1 MIRPFPFQNSAMYCR
16 YRLLFHLWD
25 ASHSGRQFVLKCGGT
40 KGVIGG
46 WKKGA
51 VPNSDIVMK
60 LSVRLNVPTD
70 VLLFGKEKSSLTNQL
85 TADEQ
90 ELIDVFKKLSPKS
103 QGQVKERAIVLLELE
118 TPVVKEP
125 EQVEEPTIQIK
136 HSYYRVSAGTG
147 FDLPE
152 GDNWE
157 MIDIPDTPE
166 ARKADFAITIKGNS
180 MEPVYFDGD
189 IVLVK
194 QQPAI
199 ELGEI
204 GIFNIENNGYIKKFG
219 GDRLIS
225 LNDAYD
231 DIILSEY
238 DEDCNHCLGKVI
250 GRV

>member
-1 MIRPFPFQNSAMYCR
+1 
-16 YRLLFHLWD
+16 
-25 ASHSGRQFVLKCGGT
+25 
-40 KGVIGG
+40 
-46 WKKGA
+46 
-51 VPNSDIVMK
+51 MK
-60 LSVRLNVPTD
+60 LSQTLDKLMSERDVSAYKISKATGISDRLIGYWRKGEKLPGAEN
-70 VLLFGKEKSSLTNQL
+70 LLTIANYFGISVDYLLTGKEKSSPTNQL

-90 ELIDVFKKLSPKS
+90 ELLDIYNSLSPKS
-103 QGQVKERAIVLLELE
+103 QGRLRERAEVLAELE
-118 TPVVKEP
+118 DPIANEP

-194 QQPAI
+194 QQPAV

-238 DEDCNHCLGKVI
+238 DENCNHCLGKVI

>member
-1 MIRPFPFQNSAMYCR
+1 MVDRICELAHEKGISISALEKTLGLGNGIIGKWRKQSPSCDKLKLVADYLNATID
-16 YRLLFHLWD
+16 YLLT
-25 ASHSGRQFVLKCGGT
+25 G
-40 KGVIGG
+40 
-46 WKKGA
+46 KKECSSTA
-51 VPNSDIVMK
+51 NLTPDEHE
-60 LSVRLNVPTD
+60 
-70 VLLFGKEKSSLTNQL
+70 LLQY
-85 TADEQ
+85 
-90 ELIDVFKKLSPKS
+90 FKKLSDKS
-103 QGQVKERAIVLLELE
+103 KGIVLGRAEQLAELE
-118 TPVVKEP
+118 DPIANEP

-152 GDNWE
+152 GDDWE

-166 ARKADFAITIKGNS
+166 ARRADFAITIKGNS

-194 QQPAI
+194 QQPAV

-238 DEDCNHCLGKVI
+238 DEDRNHCLGKVI

>member
-1 MIRPFPFQNSAMYCR
+1 MFYDNLKTICDKKNLKITP
-16 YRLLFHLWD
+16 L
-25 ASHSGRQFVLKCGGT
+25 VLECGGT

-90 ELIDVFKKLSPKS
+90 ELLDIYNSLSPKS
-103 QGQVKERAIVLLELE
+103 QGRLRERAEVLAELE

-125 EQVEEPTIQIK
+125 EPEQEPTIQIK

-147 FDLPE
+147 FNLPE
-152 GDNWE
+152 GDDWE

-166 ARKADFAITIKGNS
+166 ARRADFAITIKGNS

-194 QQPAI
+194 QQPAV

-238 DEDCNHCLGKVI
+238 DEDRNHCLGKVI

>member
-1 MIRPFPFQNSAMYCR
+1 MFYEIFTNLCAEKNISPTATLQSLKISTSKLTAWKNGSLPSASVLILLSEFFQTSIDY
-16 YRLLFHLWD
+16 LL
-25 ASHSGRQFVLKCGGT
+25 
-40 KGVIGG
+40 KGE
-46 WKKGA
+46 
-51 VPNSDIVMK
+51 S
-60 LSVRLNVPTD
+60 
-70 VLLFGKEKSSLTNQL
+70 KSSSTVNL
-85 TADEQ
+85 TADEH
-90 ELIDVFKKLSPKS
+90 ELLQYFKKLSDKS
-103 QGQVKERAIVLLELE
+103 KGIVLGRAEQLAELE
-118 TPVVKEP
+118 DPIANEP

-194 QQPAI
+194 QQPAV

>member
-1 MIRPFPFQNSAMYCR
+1 
-16 YRLLFHLWD
+16 
-25 ASHSGRQFVLKCGGT
+25 
-40 KGVIGG
+40 
-46 WKKGA
+46 
-51 VPNSDIVMK
+51 MK
-60 LSVRLNVPTD
+60 LSQTLDKLMSERDVSAYKISKATGISDRLIGYWRKGEKLPGAEN
-70 VLLFGKEKSSLTNQL
+70 LLTIANYFGISVDYLLTGKEKSSPTNQL

-90 ELIDVFKKLSPKS
+90 ELLDIYNSLSPKS
-103 QGQVKERAIVLLELE
+103 QGRLRERAEVLAELE
-118 TPVVKEP
+118 GPIANEP

-194 QQPAI
+194 QQPAV

>member
-1 MIRPFPFQNSAMYCR
+1 MFYEIFTNLCAEKNISPTATLQSLKISTSKLTAWKNGSLPSASVLILLSEFFQTSIDY
-16 YRLLFHLWD
+16 LL
-25 ASHSGRQFVLKCGGT
+25 
-40 KGVIGG
+40 KGEG
-46 WKKGA
+46 
-51 VPNSDIVMK
+51 
-60 LSVRLNVPTD
+60 
-70 VLLFGKEKSSLTNQL
+70 KSSSTVDL
-85 TADEQ
+85 TADEH
-90 ELIDVFKKLSPKS
+90 ELLQYFKKLSDKS
-103 QGQVKERAIVLLELE
+103 KGIVLGRAEQLAELE
-118 TPVVKEP
+118 APVVKEP
-125 EQVEEPTIQIK
+125 EPEQEPTIQIK

-147 FDLPE
+147 FNLPE
-152 GDNWE
+152 GDDWE

-166 ARKADFAITIKGNS
+166 ARRADFAITIKGNS

-194 QQPAI
+194 QQPAV

-238 DEDCNHCLGKVI
+238 DEDRNHCLGKVI

>member
-1 MIRPFPFQNSAMYCR
+1 MSMVDRIYELAHEKGISISALEKTLGLGNGIIGKWRKQSPSCDKLKLVADYLNATID
-16 YRLLFHLWD
+16 YLLT
-25 ASHSGRQFVLKCGGT
+25 G
-40 KGVIGG
+40 
-46 WKKGA
+46 KKECSSTA
-51 VPNSDIVMK
+51 NLAPDEHE
-60 LSVRLNVPTD
+60 
-70 VLLFGKEKSSLTNQL
+70 LLQY
-85 TADEQ
+85 
-90 ELIDVFKKLSPKS
+90 FKKLSDKS
-103 QGQVKERAIVLLELE
+103 KGIVLGRAEQLAELE
-118 TPVVKEP
+118 APVVKEP
-125 EQVEEPTIQIK
+125 EPEQEPTIQIK

-147 FDLPE
+147 FNLPE
-152 GDNWE
+152 GDDWE

-166 ARKADFAITIKGNS
+166 ARRADFAITIKGNS

-194 QQPAI
+194 QQPAV

-238 DEDCNHCLGKVI
+238 DEDRNHCLGKVI

>member
-1 MIRPFPFQNSAMYCR
+1 MVDRICEFAHEKGISISALEKTLGLGNGIIGKWRKQSPSCDKLKLVADYLNATID
-16 YRLLFHLWD
+16 YLLT
-25 ASHSGRQFVLKCGGT
+25 G
-40 KGVIGG
+40 
-46 WKKGA
+46 KKECSSTA
-51 VPNSDIVMK
+51 NLTPDEHE
-60 LSVRLNVPTD
+60 
-70 VLLFGKEKSSLTNQL
+70 LLQY
-85 TADEQ
+85 
-90 ELIDVFKKLSPKS
+90 FKKLSDKS
-103 QGQVKERAIVLLELE
+103 KGIVLGRAEQLAELE
-118 TPVVKEP
+118 DPIANEP

-194 QQPAI
+194 QQPAV

>member
-1 MIRPFPFQNSAMYCR
+1 MSMVDRICELAHEKGISISALEKTLGLGNGIIGKWRKQSPSCDKLKLVADYLNATID
-16 YRLLFHLWD
+16 YLLT
-25 ASHSGRQFVLKCGGT
+25 G
-40 KGVIGG
+40 
-46 WKKGA
+46 KKECSSTA
-51 VPNSDIVMK
+51 NLTPDEHE
-60 LSVRLNVPTD
+60 
-70 VLLFGKEKSSLTNQL
+70 LLQY
-85 TADEQ
+85 
-90 ELIDVFKKLSPKS
+90 FKKLSDKS
-103 QGQVKERAIVLLELE
+103 KGIVLGRAEQLAELE
-118 TPVVKEP
+118 DPIANEP

-194 QQPAI
+194 QQPAV

-238 DEDCNHCLGKVI
+238 DEDRNHCLGKVI

>member
-1 MIRPFPFQNSAMYCR
+1 MNISQN
-16 YRLLFHLWD
+16 L
-25 ASHSGRQFVLKCGGT
+25 SHIIKE
-40 KGVIGG
+40 
-46 WKKGA
+46 KKITQKA
-51 VPNSDIVMK
+51 
-60 LSVRLNVPTD
+60 LSKQLGVPTSTINNWIKLNRSIPSEFIIPICEFLD
-70 VLLFGKEKSSLTNQL
+70 ITPYLLLTGENVSSKSVLGS
-85 TADEQ
+85 DEQ
-90 ELIDVFKKLSPKS
+90 ELLDIYNSLSPKS
-103 QGQVKERAIVLLELE
+103 QGRLRERAEVLAELE
-118 TPVVKEP
+118 VPIVKEP

-194 QQPAI
+194 QQPAV

>member
-1 MIRPFPFQNSAMYCR
+1 MFFDQFS
-16 YRLLFHLWD
+16 RLCTAHNTNPTK
-25 ASHSGRQFVLKCGGT
+25 FV
-40 KGVIGG
+40 
-46 WKKGA
+46 
-51 VPNSDIVMK
+51 
-60 LSVRLNVPTD
+60 TD
-70 VLLFGKEKSSLTNQL
+70 VLHLSSSKVTAWKNGSIPKYEILNTIAGYFNVSVGTLFDGIKDSSTDQL

-90 ELIDVFKKLSPKS
+90 KLLQYFKKLSDKS
-103 QGQVKERAIVLLELE
+103 KGIVLGRAEQLAELE
-118 TPVVKEP
+118 DSIANEP

-194 QQPAI
+194 QQPAV

>member
-1 MIRPFPFQNSAMYCR
+1 MSMVDRICELAHEKGISISALEKTLGLGNGIIGKWRKQSPSCDKLKLVADYLNATID
-16 YRLLFHLWD
+16 YLLT
-25 ASHSGRQFVLKCGGT
+25 G
-40 KGVIGG
+40 
-46 WKKGA
+46 KKECSSTA
-51 VPNSDIVMK
+51 NLTPDEHE
-60 LSVRLNVPTD
+60 
-70 VLLFGKEKSSLTNQL
+70 LLQY
-85 TADEQ
+85 
-90 ELIDVFKKLSPKS
+90 FKKLSDKS
-103 QGQVKERAIVLLELE
+103 KGIVLGRAEQLAELE
-118 TPVVKEP
+118 APVVKEP

-194 QQPAI
+194 QQPAV

>member
-1 MIRPFPFQNSAMYCR
+1 MSMVDRICELAHEKGTSISALEKTLGLGNGIIGKWRKQSPSCDKLKLVADYLNATID
-16 YRLLFHLWD
+16 YLLT
-25 ASHSGRQFVLKCGGT
+25 G
-40 KGVIGG
+40 
-46 WKKGA
+46 KKECSSTA
-51 VPNSDIVMK
+51 NLTPDEHE
-60 LSVRLNVPTD
+60 
-70 VLLFGKEKSSLTNQL
+70 LLQY
-85 TADEQ
+85 
-90 ELIDVFKKLSPKS
+90 FKKLSDKS
-103 QGQVKERAIVLLELE
+103 KGIVLGRAEQLAELE
-118 TPVVKEP
+118 DPIANEP

-194 QQPAI
+194 QQPAV

>member
-1 MIRPFPFQNSAMYCR
+1 MSMVDRICELAHEKGISISALEKTLGLGNGIIGKWRKQSPSCDKLKLVADYLNATID
-16 YRLLFHLWD
+16 YLLT
-25 ASHSGRQFVLKCGGT
+25 G
-40 KGVIGG
+40 
-46 WKKGA
+46 KKECSSTA
-51 VPNSDIVMK
+51 NLTPDEHE
-60 LSVRLNVPTD
+60 
-70 VLLFGKEKSSLTNQL
+70 LLQY
-85 TADEQ
+85 
-90 ELIDVFKKLSPKS
+90 FKKLSDKS
-103 QGQVKERAIVLLELE
+103 KGIVLGRAEQLAELE
-118 TPVVKEP
+118 DPIANEP

-180 MEPVYFDGD
+180 MEPVYFNGD

-194 QQPAI
+194 QQPAV

>member
-1 MIRPFPFQNSAMYCR
+1 MVDRICELAHEKGISISALEKTLGLGNGIIGKWRKQSPSCDKLKLVADYLNATID
-16 YRLLFHLWD
+16 YLLT
-25 ASHSGRQFVLKCGGT
+25 G
-40 KGVIGG
+40 
-46 WKKGA
+46 KKECSSTA
-51 VPNSDIVMK
+51 NLTPDEHE
-60 LSVRLNVPTD
+60 
-70 VLLFGKEKSSLTNQL
+70 LLQY
-85 TADEQ
+85 
-90 ELIDVFKKLSPKS
+90 FKKLSDKS
-103 QGQVKERAIVLLELE
+103 KGIVLGRAEQLAELE
-118 TPVVKEP
+118 DPIANEP

-194 QQPAI
+194 QQPAV

>member
-1 MIRPFPFQNSAMYCR
+1 
-16 YRLLFHLWD
+16 
-25 ASHSGRQFVLKCGGT
+25 
-40 KGVIGG
+40 
-46 WKKGA
+46 
-51 VPNSDIVMK
+51 MK
-60 LSVRLNVPTD
+60 LSQTLDKLMSERDVSAYKISKATGISDRLIGYWRKGEKLPGAENLLTIANYFGISVD
-70 VLLFGKEKSSLTNQL
+70 YVLTGKEKSSPTNQL

-90 ELIDVFKKLSPKS
+90 ELLDIYNSLSPKS
-103 QGQVKERAIVLLELE
+103 QGRLRERAEVLAELE
-118 TPVVKEP
+118 TPIANEPEP
-125 EQVEEPTIQIK
+125 EQEPTIQIK

-147 FDLPE
+147 FNLPE
-152 GDNWE
+152 GDDWE

-166 ARKADFAITIKGNS
+166 ARRADFAITIKGNS

-194 QQPAI
+194 QQPAV

-238 DEDCNHCLGKVI
+238 DEDRNHCLGKVI

>member
-1 MIRPFPFQNSAMYCR
+1 MSERDVSAYKISKATGISD
-16 YRLLFHLWD
+16 RLIGYW
-25 ASHSGRQFVLKCGGT
+25 R
-40 KGVIGG
+40 KGE
-46 WKKGA
+46 KLPGA
-51 VPNSDIVMK
+51 ENLLTIANYFGI
-60 LSVRLNVPTD
+60 SVD
-70 VLLFGKEKSSLTNQL
+70 YLLTGKEKSSPTNQL

-90 ELIDVFKKLSPKS
+90 ELLDIYNSLSPKS
-103 QGQVKERAIVLLELE
+103 QGRLRERAEVLAELE
-118 TPVVKEP
+118 APVAKEL

-152 GDNWE
+152 GDDWE

-166 ARKADFAITIKGNS
+166 ARRADFAITIKGNS

-194 QQPAI
+194 QQPAV

-238 DEDCNHCLGKVI
+238 DEDRNHCLGKVI